1 MSKPNEARLGAFLR
15 EVSNW
20 QWSEFV
26 KAEGDMSYTSN
37 QAMIFALVRACAM
50 QNLQAIRLSINRLDG
65 KLATPLKIEYP
76 KIFYLYPNAK
86 PPEVLAKRQEL
97 LDNVAQLEQIAYKHG
112 MNPAITSAELRVVLA
127 EEDEPEEDLPSLSI
141 RQTVAKMSDYSRE
154 LPQAVAEQATMTE
167 QYMKNGGPKPS
178 EDPMVKSV
186 MAAHLLIMAQNR
198 SIDALGEVFDSI
210 DGKLAETF
218 QVLGEDLYITNYS
231 FTAPDTAYVN
241 DDGVVQMEAIASQD
255 MWAQKLGKGLS

>member
-1 MSKPNEARLGAFLR
+1 MNKPNEARLGAFLR

-20 QWSEFV
+20 QWSEFI
-26 KAEGDMSYTSN
+26 KAEMDMKYTSN

-86 PPEVLAKRQEL
+86 PPESIAFRGPHGEPEL
-97 LDNVAQLEQIAYKHG
+97 IIPETADHG
-112 MNPAITSAELRVVLA
+112 LIHVESPEIE
-127 EEDEPEEDLPSLSI
+127 EEDLPSLSI

-154 LPQAVAEQATMTE
+154 LPQAVAEQATMVE
-167 QYMKNGGPKPS
+167 QHLKNNGPRPS

-218 QVLGEDLYITNYS
+218 QVLGEDLYITNYG
-231 FTAPDTAYVN
+231 FVAPDTAYVN
-241 DDGVVQMEAIASQD
+241 EDGVLQVEAISSQD
-255 MWAQKLGKGLS
+255 MWAQKLGKGLM

>member
-1 MSKPNEARLGAFLR
+1 MNKPNEARLGAFLR

-20 QWSEFV
+20 RWSEFV
-26 KAEGDMSYTSN
+26 VAENDMKYTSN
-37 QAMIFALVRACAM
+37 QAMIFALIRSCAM

-86 PPEVLAKRQEL
+86 PHELPEEKPMKIIDVVPEEMNTLIVQETP
-97 LDNVAQLEQIAYKHG
+97 I
-112 MNPAITSAELRVVLA
+112 
-127 EEDEPEEDLPSLSI
+127 EEDDLPSLSI

-154 LPQAVAEQATMTE
+154 LPQQVADQAMQTE
-167 QYMKNGGPKPS
+167 QYIKKQGNMPVV
-178 EDPMVKSV
+178 DPLVKSV
-186 MAAHLLIMAQNR
+186 VAAHLLIMAQNR

-218 QVLGEDLYITNYS
+218 QVLGEDLYITNYG
-231 FTAPDTAYVN
+231 FMAPDNAYVN
-241 DDGVVQMEAIASQD
+241 EDGVMQVEAMKSQD
-255 MWAQKLGKGLS
+255 MWAQKLGKGLAD

>member
-1 MSKPNEARLGAFLR
+1 MTKPNEARLGAFLR

-20 QWSEFV
+20 RWSEFV
-26 KAEGDMSYTSN
+26 VAEKDLSYTSN

-76 KIFYLYPNAK
+76 KIYYLYPNAK
-86 PPEVLAKRQEL
+86 TQKPPEELGVVEPDRSLTEVDIAIIPDDESDLA
-97 LDNVAQLEQIAYKHG
+97 
-112 MNPAITSAELRVVLA
+112 T
-127 EEDEPEEDLPSLSI
+127 LSI
-141 RQTVAKMSDYSRE
+141 RQTVAKMADYPRE
-154 LPQAVAEQATMTE
+154 LPQAVADQATQME
-167 QYMKNGGPKPS
+167 QHLKKEGPKPS

-186 MAAHLLIMAQNR
+186 VAAHLLLMAQNR

-218 QVLGEDLYITNYS
+218 QVLGEDLFITNYS
-231 FTAPDTAYVN
+231 YIAPDGAYLN
-241 DDGVVQMEAIASQD
+241 DDGVMQIEALTSQD
-255 MWAQKLGKGLS
+255 MWATKLGREIQND

>member
-20 QWSEFV
+20 RWSEFV
-26 KAEGDMSYTSN
+26 KAEQDMGYTSN
-37 QAMIFALVRACAM
+37 QAIIFALVRSCAM

-86 PPEVLAKRQEL
+86 VHELEVKPTDTPFGIPCKVLKQLPKPNTLVVQE
-97 LDNVAQLEQIAYKHG
+97 
-112 MNPAITSAELRVVLA
+112 
-127 EEDEPEEDLPSLSI
+127 EESESDLPSLSI
-141 RQTVAKMSDYSRE
+141 RQTVAKMSDYTRE
-154 LPQAVAEQATMTE
+154 LPQRVADQATQME
-167 QYMKNGGPKPS
+167 QYLKKQGEKPL
-178 EDPMVKSV
+178 EDPLVKSV
-186 MAAHLLIMAQNR
+186 VAAHLLIMAQNR

-218 QVLGEDLYITNYS
+218 QVLGEDLYITNYG
-231 FTAPDTAYVN
+231 FIAPDNAYVN
-241 DDGVVQMEAIASQD
+241 EEGVLQVEALSSQD
-255 MWAQKLGKGLS
+255 MWAQKLGRSLSDS

>member
-1 MSKPNEARLGAFLR
+1 MGKPNEARLGAFLR

-20 QWSEFV
+20 QWSDFV
-26 KAEGDMSYTSN
+26 KAENDKSYTSN

-86 PPEVLAKRQEL
+86 PVELEAHKPSEIVNKEIEVLETAL
-97 LDNVAQLEQIAYKHG
+97 
-112 MNPAITSAELRVVLA
+112 SVV
-127 EEDEPEEDLPSLSI
+127 DTPDDEEDLPSLSI
-141 RQTVAKMSDYSRE
+141 RQTVAKMAEYPRE
-154 LPQAVAEQATMTE
+154 LPEAVAEQATMTE
-167 QYMKNGGPKPS
+167 QYMKHGGPKPD
-178 EDPMVKSV
+178 EIPMVKSV

-218 QVLGEDLYITNYS
+218 QVLGEDLFITNYG
-231 FTAPDTAYVN
+231 FIAPDNAYVN
-241 DDGVVQMEAIASQD
+241 DDGVLQVEAISSQD
-255 MWAQKLGKGLS
+255 MWAMKLGKGLAD

>member
-20 QWSEFV
+20 RWSEFAV
-26 KAEGDMSYTSN
+26 AEKDLSYTSN
-37 QAMIFALVRACAM
+37 QSIIFGLVRACAM

-76 KIFYLYPNAK
+76 KIYYLYPNAK
-86 PPEVLAKRQEL
+86 TQKPPEKLGVVEKS
-97 LDNVAQLEQIAYKHG
+97 KHSTEVDLV
-112 MNPAITSAELRVVLA
+112 IVT
-127 EEDEPEEDLPSLSI
+127 EPESDLATLSI
-141 RQTVAKMSDYSRE
+141 RQTVAKMADYPRE
-154 LPQAVAEQATMTE
+154 LPQAVADQATQME
-167 QYMKNGGPKPS
+167 QHLKKDGPKPS

-186 MAAHLLIMAQNR
+186 VAAHLLIMAQNR

-218 QVLGEDLYITNYS
+218 QVLGEDLFITNYS
-231 FTAPDTAYVN
+231 FVAPDGAYLN
-241 DDGVVQMEAIASQD
+241 DDGVMQLEALTSQD
-255 MWAQKLGKGLS
+255 MWAEKLSRGLNN